1 METGKKDIL
10 IEQVNKLE
18 GIIRVLEKN
27 FDCENEI
34 PDEISFLNIVKENL
48 AEMID

>member
-1 METGKKDIL
+1 METEKRNIL

-18 GIIRVLEKN
+18 GIISVLEKN

-48 AEMID
+48 ADMID

>member
-1 METGKKDIL
+1 METEKKVIL
-10 IEQVNKLE
+10 LEQINKLE
-18 GIIRVLEKN
+18 GIIIVLEKN

-34 PDEISFLNIVKENL
+34 PDEISFLNIVKNNL

>member
-1 METGKKDIL
+1 METEKRNIL

-18 GIIRVLEKN
+18 SIISLLEKN

-48 AEMID
+48 ADMID